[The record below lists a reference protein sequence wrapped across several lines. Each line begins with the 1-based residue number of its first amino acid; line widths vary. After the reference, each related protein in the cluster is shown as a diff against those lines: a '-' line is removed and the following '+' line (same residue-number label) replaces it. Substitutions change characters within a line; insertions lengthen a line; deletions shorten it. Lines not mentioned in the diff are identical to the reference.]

1 MSVTLR
7 PYQSLAIEAF
17 QQSDLQRKLIVLPTG
32 AGKTITGLSLA
43 KRIGGRC
50 LWLAHREELITQ
62 PAKAAQ
68 FVWPEARTGVVK
80 AERNEYMRDLV
91 FASIQSAQQP
101 RRLEQIASQKW
112 DLITVDEAHRALAPG
127 YLALFNAVGC
137 YREGGPQLLGITATP
152 ERTDNG
158 ALEDVFQGVVFH
170 LGINT
175 AIQQGYLLPPT
186 VVEHPIKL
194 DLDAL
199 SITRGDFAQK
209 QLDVALMQAGI
220 VEEITKAFETHC
232 AQRKTV
238 IFTVSVAQAHAVA
251 DTLRARGHAVA
262 AVSGETPSEERA
274 SILRKLTRGDIRC
287 VVNCAVLTEGFDE
300 PSIDAVILAR
310 PTQSKPMMI
319 QCVGRGL
326 RLHPGKSDC
335 LVVDMVGASKRN
347 SFIQAAVIFGIRPE
361 KEETTGRA
369 VDPISDP
376 EEYWRQRLMSQIK
389 GVRGAPRSKLRW
401 LPTQD
406 GSGWLL
412 PAGNYGTLRLQ
423 PVDEESWQ
431 VDAVGV
437 REGPA
442 VQRLSDQPVTLDIA
456 QAIAEDY
463 VRRVEA
469 LGVSLA
475 SARWRDQQAS
485 EGQVAFLKRNGIEAG
500 NMTKGTAADLITQI
514 NAKKNADPAT
524 PKQLALLR
532 RHGAQI
538 HPNMTKREAGRL
550 IAQLR
555 S

>member
-1 MSVTLR
+1 VQLR
-7 PYQSLAIEAF
+7 PYQSLAIAAF
-17 QQSDLQRKLIVLPTG
+17 QESPLQRQLIVLPTG
-32 AGKTITGLSLA
+32 AGKTITGLALA
-43 KRIGGRC
+43 KALGGRC
-50 LWLAHREELITQ
+50 LWLAHREELISQ

-68 FVWPEARTGVVK
+68 FVWPEATRGIVK
-80 AERNEYMRDLV
+80 AERNEHMRDLV

-101 RRLEQIASQKW
+101 RRLEQLAAHTWS
-112 DLITVDEAHRALAPG
+112 LIVVDEAHRALAAG
-127 YLALFNAVGC
+127 YQALFNAVGC
-137 YREGGPQLLGITATP
+137 YRDGGPRLLGITATP

-186 VVEHPIKL
+186 VVEHAIKL

-199 SITRGDFAQK
+199 TITRGDFAQK

-220 VEEITKAFETHC
+220 VEEITRAYESHC
-232 AQRKTV
+232 AERKTV
-238 IFTVSVAQAHAVA
+238 IFTVSVAQAKAVA
-251 DTLRARGHAVA
+251 DALRARGHAA
-262 AVSGETPSEERA
+262 AAISGETPSEQRA
-274 SILRKLTRGDIRC
+274 SILRKLTRGELRC

-347 SFIQAAVIFGIRPE
+347 SFVQAAVIFGIRPE
-361 KEETTGRA
+361 EEKETTGRA

-401 LPTQD
+401 LPSQD
-406 GSGWLL
+406 GRGWLL
-412 PAGNYGTLRLQ
+412 PAGAYGTLQLM

-469 LGVSLA
+469 VGVSL
-475 SARWRDQQAS
+475 STARWRDDGAS
-485 EGQVAFLKRNGIEAG
+485 EAQAAFLKRNGIEAG

-514 NAKKNADPAT
+514 NAKKNSDPAT
-524 PKQLALLR
+524 PKQLAMLR
-532 RHGAQI
+532 RHGAQT
-538 HPNMTKREAGRL
+538 HANMTKREAGRL